1 MRHYRV
7 SRIVFQASVGA
18 LVLNRVI
25 SVLDAIRVYRKT
37 SSKAFSERMEFVPEF
52 YDDGSGLL
60 MNVKF

>member
-1 MRHYRV
+1 
-7 SRIVFQASVGA
+7 VGA